1 MYISK
6 RIKLNKKLAKKG
18 VSDGLLYISKRIKLN
33 KKISKERS
41 GDESM
46 RICVLKNEEIIN
58 EEIIFKWDREKIE
71 NLLEDVFEKVS
82 R

>member
-1 MYISK
+1 M
-6 RIKLNKKLAKKG
+6 
-18 VSDGLLYISKRIKLN
+18 SDGLLYISKRIKLN

-58 EEIIFKWDREKIE
+58 EEIIFK
-71 NLLEDVFEKVS
+71 
-82 R
+82 

>member
-1 MYISK
+1 M
-6 RIKLNKKLAKKG
+6 
-18 VSDGLLYISKRIKLN
+18 SDGLLYISKRIKLN

>member
-1 MYISK
+1 M
-6 RIKLNKKLAKKG
+6 
-18 VSDGLLYISKRIKLN
+18 SDGLLYISKRIKLN

-46 RICVLKNEEIIN
+46 WICVLKNEDIIN

-71 NLLEDVFEKVS
+71 NPLEYVFEKVS